1 MTSQAAAVL
10 EIAPPPSRRM
20 GEAAKPGRE
29 VKGYWR
35 ARVLEVTHYTDK
47 LFSFRVSRDAS
58 FRFEA
63 GQFVMIG
70 LEVEG
75 KPLVRAY
82 SIASAPYD
90 DHLEFF
96 SIKVPNGPLTSRLQ
110 GIRAGDEILVGRK
123 PTGTLLIESLLPG
136 KRLYLFATGTGFAP
150 FASILRNPDTY
161 ERFEEVVLVYGCR
174 QAAELTYATETVVAL
189 RESEFLGEQANRQ
202 LVYYATV
209 TREAFHHTGRV
220 TDLIASGKLAQD
232 LALPLLSAQ
241 DDRVMICG
249 NPEMLIELKAG
260 LIAQGFTEGS
270 SGEPGAF
277 VIEKAFAER

>member
-1 MTSQAAAVL
+1 MAD
-10 EIAPPPSRRM
+10 
-20 GEAAKPGRE
+20 AKPARE
-29 VKGYWR
+29 IKGYSR
-35 ARVLEVTHYTDK
+35 ARVLDVTHYTNK
-47 LFSFRVSRDAS
+47 LFSFRVSRDPS

-90 DHLEFF
+90 DFLEFF

-110 GIRAGDEILVGRK
+110 RIKPGDEILVGRK

-150 FASILRNPDTY
+150 FASVLRNPDTY
-161 ERFEEVVLVYGCR
+161 ERFEEILLVYGCR
-174 QAAELTYATETVVAL
+174 QSAELAYATETVVAL
-189 RESEFLGEQANRQ
+189 RESEFLGEQADRQ
-202 LVYYATV
+202 LIYYATL
-209 TREAFHHTGRV
+209 TREAFHNTGRI
-220 TDLIASGKLAQD
+220 TDLIASGRLSCD
-232 LALPLLSAQ
+232 LNRPPLSAE

-249 NPEMLIELKAG
+249 NPEMLVALKAR
-260 LIAQGFTEGS
+260 LISQGFTEGS